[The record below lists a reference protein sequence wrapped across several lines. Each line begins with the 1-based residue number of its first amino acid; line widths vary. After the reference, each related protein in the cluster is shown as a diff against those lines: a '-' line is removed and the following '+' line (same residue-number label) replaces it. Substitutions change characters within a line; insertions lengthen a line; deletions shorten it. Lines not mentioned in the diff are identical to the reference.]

1 MNVAVVGGGPAGL
14 YFALLM
20 KKADPAH
27 RVTVFERNRP
37 DDTFGWGVVFSDQTL
52 ANFEAADPETCSEIA
67 GHFAR
72 WDDIDIHVKGT
83 VVTSGGHGFSGI
95 ARRTLL
101 AILQRRAGGL
111 GVELRFGREV
121 RCLDE
126 LARPGGGGR
135 PDLVV
140 AADGVN
146 SGVRRE
152 LATHFRPDLD
162 VRSARYVWLGT
173 TRLFDAFTFLFVDR
187 PGGIDGVYQAHAYR
201 FDERHSA
208 FIVECDEASWRAA
221 GLDRLDLEGTVA
233 ACERLFAP
241 WLQGQPLLANVPP
254 HQRAAPW
261 QSFTRVRNARWYHG
275 NVVLIGDAAHTAH
288 FSIGSGT
295 KLAMEDAIA
304 LARAL
309 AAGPAGACAPRPA
322 DGAAAGPPCLEAA
335 LAAYEK
341 ERMTEALR
349 LQNAARNSMEWF
361 ENVRRYIRLE
371 PEQFAYSLLTRSQ
384 RVSHEN
390 LRRRDQGYLAGVE
403 RWFAARAATGGAGDA
418 EGAEGTEAGATAP
431 AVSAAS
437 AVVPAP
443 SAAVSAAP
451 PVVPAAPPAAGDS
464 LPAGLAAAAG
474 RPAPPPMFTP
484 FRLRGL
490 TLSNRVVVS
499 PMDMYSAEDG
509 TPNDFHLV
517 HLGARALG
525 GAGLVV
531 TEMTCVSPTGRIS
544 PGCTGM
550 YREEHGAAW
559 RRIVDFVHG
568 WTRARICLQLGHSGG
583 KGSTRLMW
591 EGMDE
596 PLASGGWEVMAPSA
610 VAYRPGM
617 QVPREMTRADMDEVA
632 AQFERAA
639 RMAVAAGFD
648 MLELHCAHGYLLSG
662 FITPLLNRR
671 RDEYGGALAN
681 RLRFPLEVFSRMR
694 AQWPEERPM
703 SVRVSATDWVADGL
717 SGDEAVAVARAFR
730 EAGADIIHVS
740 AGQTSAA
747 AQPVYGRMFQTPWS
761 DRIRNE
767 AGVPTIAVGNITEP
781 DQVNSIVT
789 AGRADLCALARPHL
803 TDPHWTLRA
812 AAELGFA
819 EQPWPVQYLTGKG
832 QLERAIERQLEM
844 RGTSTV

>member
-20 KKADPAH
+20 RKADPRH
-27 RVTVFERNRP
+27 RVTVWERDRP

-52 ANFEAADPETCSEIA
+52 ANFAAADPETCAEIA
-67 GHFAR
+67 GRFAR
-72 WDDIDIHVKGT
+72 WDDIDVHVKGR
-83 VVTSGGHGFSGI
+83 VITSGGHGFSGI

-101 AILQRRAGGL
+101 GILQRRAAEL
-111 GVELRFGREV
+111 GVELRFGHEV

-126 LARPGGGGR
+126 LARPAGGIPP

-146 SGVRRE
+146 SMVRRE
-152 LATHFRPDLD
+152 LAAHFQPDLD

-187 PGGIDGVYQAHAYR
+187 PGGIDGVVQAHAYR

-208 FIVECDEASWRAA
+208 FIVECDAASWRAA
-221 GLDRLDLEGTVA
+221 GFDRLDVEGTVA

-241 WLQGQPLLANVPP
+241 WLDGHPLLANVPP
-254 HQRAAPW
+254 QQRAAPW
-261 QSFTRVRNARWYHG
+261 QCFTRVRNAHWYHG

-309 AAGPAGACAPRPA
+309 NGPAGGR
-322 DGAAAGPPCLEAA
+322 AA
-335 LAAYEK
+335 LAAYEQ

-361 ENVRRYIRLE
+361 ENVRRYVGLE

-384 RVSHEN
+384 RVSHES
-390 LRRRDQGYLAGVE
+390 LRLRDRTYLQGVE
-403 RWFAARAATGGAGDA
+403 RWFAARAAPAGV
-418 EGAEGTEAGATAP
+418 AGAATGTDAQ
-431 AVSAAS
+431 V
-437 AVVPAP
+437 
-443 SAAVSAAP
+443 
-451 PVVPAAPPAAGDS
+451 
-464 LPAGLAAAAG
+464 
-474 RPAPPPMFTP
+474 PPPMFTP

-490 TLSNRVVVS
+490 TLANRVVVS

-517 HLGARALG
+517 HLGSRALG

-550 YREEHGAAW
+550 YRDEHAAAW

-591 EGMDE
+591 EGVDE
-596 PLASGGWEVMAPSA
+596 PLTAGGWEVMAASP
-610 VAYRPGM
+610 VPYRPGM
-617 QVPREMTRADMDEVA
+617 QVPREMSRADMEEVA

-671 RDEYGGALAN
+671 RDEHGGTLAN
-681 RLRFPLEVFSRMR
+681 RLRFPLEVFSRLR
-694 AQWPEERPM
+694 AAWPEERPI
-703 SVRVSATDWVADGL
+703 SVRVSATDWVEEGL

-730 EAGADIIHVS
+730 DAGADILHVS

-747 AQPVYGRMFQTPWS
+747 AQPVYGRMFQTPFS
-761 DRIRNE
+761 DRIRNQ

-819 EQPWPVQYLTGKG
+819 AQPWPVQYLTGKA
-832 QLERAIERQLEM
+832 QLERAIERQLEL